1 MLFIES
7 CEVDNR
13 KPVQPHPVPTQS
25 NQDIEN
31 DFKTVSKGRSGISA
45 ESNRKE
51 DLISFDDNDIMET
64 NNQSDIPDE
73 KSNVQ
78 INIETRNLSRRKQK
92 TPARVVSLATPDAD
106 DDITDDET
114 QTYSLDDNVK
124 GSGPNYE
131 ETFSKNLTME
141 SSSPVF

>member
-13 KPVQPHPVPTQS
+13 KPVQPHPVATQS

-31 DFKTVSKGRSGISA
+31 DFKTVSKGGSGISA
-45 ESNRKE
+45 ERNRKE

-64 NNQSDIPDE
+64 NIQSDIPDE
-73 KSNVQ
+73 KTNVQ
-78 INIETRNLSRRKQK
+78 INIETRSLSRRKQK
-92 TPARVVSLATPDAD
+92 TPARVASLATADAD

-114 QTYSLDDNVK
+114 QTYSFDDNVK
-124 GSGPNYE
+124 GNGPNYE
-131 ETFSKNLTME
+131 ETFSENLPMK